1 MTVSYSVL
9 LIVLPLLFAFI
20 SLLGKK
26 VATWLLV
33 GAVVINIVLALIIP
47 NGQFVIGDYSSIM
60 GISLVLNDV
69 VRLGLLLVNGLL
81 LVVSLVTINRFEKI
95 HLVLLLATAS
105 LNGMLLTDD
114 LFNLFVFL
122 EIASIAGY
130 LISSLNKKPYS
141 SFQYLVLGTVGGSFF
156 LLGTIILYSMFGTLN
171 MTQLALDISS
181 ANPNNLI
188 LPMMFIFIGIGV
200 EAKFLGLNTWVKGVL
215 GHSNVLTGPM
225 IAGVYAAAIGFVFG
239 KLTGLFVI
247 EGSVLNILMI
257 WLIASVL
264 LGDIMAFT
272 SSKAKEVLLYS
283 SIAGASLAALLFV
296 LDFDTWAIN
305 LLIMNTVGK
314 TGLFLI
320 INRMSED
327 LEDDELSSY
336 QGIFKNHIYLGLMFT
351 LTVLSLMG
359 LPLFVGFVIKMNYLT
374 LVASQ
379 NMFVLAF
386 LVLASLIEGIYFTKM
401 LVKLW
406 DKKGHSKTIQF
417 NQLTKIVIGIIG
429 ALMLVF
435 GIIQEPFVDHD
446 EVLTPSMEVEN
457 NG

>member
-20 SLLGKK
+20 SLLNKK
-26 VATWLLV
+26 IATTLLLSVA
-33 GAVVINIVLALIIP
+33 VINIVLAFILP
-47 NGQFVIGDYSSIM
+47 NGQFVIGDYSSVM
-60 GISLVLNDV
+60 GISLLLNDT
-69 VRLGLLLVNGLL
+69 VRIGLVLVNGLV
-81 LVVSLVTINRFEKI
+81 LVVSLVTFKRFERI
-95 HLVLLLATAS
+95 QLVLLLATAS

-114 LFNLFVFL
+114 LFNLFVFM

-156 LLGTIILYSMFGTLN
+156 LLGTILLYSMFGTLN
-171 MTQLALDISS
+171 MTQLSIAISS
-181 ANPNNLI
+181 TNANHLI

-200 EAKFLGLNTWVKGVL
+200 EAKFLGLNAWVKGVL

-225 IAGVYAAAIGFVFG
+225 IAGVYAATIGFVFG
-239 KLTGLFVI
+239 KLAGLFVI
-247 EGSVLNILMI
+247 EGSALTIILV

-264 LGDIMAFT
+264 LGDIMAFA

-296 LDFDTWAIN
+296 LDFNTWAIN
-305 LLIMNTVGK
+305 LLLMNTVGK

-320 INRMSED
+320 INRISEELD
-327 LEDDELSSY
+327 DDELTSY

-351 LTVLSLMG
+351 LIVLSLMG

-374 LVASQ
+374 LVASE
-379 NMFVLAF
+379 NMFVLVF

-406 DKKGHSKTIQF
+406 DKNGHTKTIQF
-417 NQLTKIVIGIIG
+417 NQVTKIVLGFIG

-435 GIIQEPFVDHD
+435 GIMQEPFVDHD